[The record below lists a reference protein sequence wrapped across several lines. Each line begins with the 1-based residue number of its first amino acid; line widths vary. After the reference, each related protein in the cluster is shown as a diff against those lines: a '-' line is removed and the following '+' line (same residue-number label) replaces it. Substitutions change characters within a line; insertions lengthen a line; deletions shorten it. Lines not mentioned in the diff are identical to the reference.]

1 MFFLGGAKRN
11 REMLT
16 LVAVILGLIIVVI
29 EVVRPKNHRLMDF
42 FGFLSLLYF
51 LVFVV
56 CPIMVDYYSHTGL
69 ADSGFGWL
77 KFHTLEPIS
86 LVYGEIYALAGYLL
100 LFFGYSGSGAIVSS
114 ICNGLSRARTVSDID
129 TSRTYSQKSLFICG
143 TLLGL
148 VGGASLLIYAREL
161 GGFIELI
168 RLAGPMR
175 SDNPPVITPYAFL
188 KNISPLLLSSSFFYY
203 ALWKDFKKHH
213 RTWLY
218 CSLFFVTFLLS
229 LVQLFH
235 MAGRLGFV
243 SYLIT
248 FPLVSMMIR
257 GHLKIRPLIFGLGL
271 AVFVILFGKQF
282 AHIIIDPEAVSRK
295 IVLLGSENFSVL
307 VSILSEF
314 AFPLAS
320 IANTVCFAV
329 PYEVPYHLFV
339 DFPLAIA
346 YLIPKR
352 IFHVNLPETADSFN
366 FAQFNGPMPIDLISF
381 GYYSGG
387 VIGVV
392 LLLLLFGATLRMADR
407 LFSGRNETIIE
418 VFRVAWMLFLGFRI
432 MYGGPV
438 ISLKIGF
445 YLVIG
450 TALLLLVRRGKSQ
463 RESALNTRTV

>member
-1 MFFLGGAKRN
+1 
-11 REMLT
+11 MLT
-16 LVAVILGLIIVVI
+16 LIAATLGLLIIVI
-29 EVVRPKNHRLMDF
+29 EVVRPKNHRLLDF
-42 FGFLSLLYF
+42 FGFLSVLYF
-51 LVFVV
+51 IVFVV
-56 CPIMVDYYSHTGL
+56 CPIMIDYSSHTGL
-69 ADSGFGWL
+69 ADSGFSWL

-86 LVYGEIYALAGYLL
+86 LVYGELYALAGYLL
-100 LFFGYSGSGAIVSS
+100 LFFGYSGSGGIVSS
-114 ICNGLSRARTVSDID
+114 LCNGVGRVPIVAEIHGP
-129 TSRTYSQKSLFICG
+129 RTYSEKALFISG
-143 TLLGL
+143 TLLAV
-148 VGGASLLIYAREL
+148 VGGSSLLIYAREL

-175 SDNPPVITPYAFL
+175 SDNPPIITPYAFL

-257 GHLKIRPLIFGLGL
+257 GRLKIRPLIFGLCL

-282 AHIIIDPEAVSRK
+282 AHIIIDPGAFSRK
-295 IVLLGSENFSVL
+295 IVLLESENFSVL

-314 AFPLAS
+314 AFPLGT

-366 FAQFNGPMPIDLISF
+366 FIQFNGPIPIDLISF

-387 VIGVV
+387 AIGVV
-392 LLLLLFGATLRMADR
+392 LLLLAFGATLRMADR
-407 LFSGRNETIIE
+407 LFSGDNETIIE
-418 VFRVAWMLFLGFRI
+418 VFRVAWMIFLGFRI

-450 TALLLLVRRGKSQ
+450 TFLLLLIRRHGSQ
-463 RESALNTRTV
+463 CLTTISG

>member
-1 MFFLGGAKRN
+1 
-11 REMLT
+11 MLT
-16 LVAVILGLIIVVI
+16 LIAATLGLLIVVI
-29 EVVRPKNHRLMDF
+29 EMVRPKNHRLMDF

-51 LVFVV
+51 IVFVV
-56 CPIMVDYYSHTGL
+56 CPIMVAYFSHTGL

-77 KFHTLEPIS
+77 KFHTLEPIA

-100 LFFGYSGSGAIVSS
+100 LFFGYCGSGGMVSS
-114 ICNGLSRARTVSDID
+114 LCNGFRRTDTLSDID
-129 TSRTYSQKSLFICG
+129 SPCAYSQKSLFICG
-143 TLLGL
+143 TLLAV
-148 VGGASLLIYAREL
+148 VGGSSLLIYAREL

-203 ALWKDFKKHH
+203 ALWKDFKKPR
-213 RTWLY
+213 RTWFY
-218 CSLFFVTFLLS
+218 GSLFFVTFLLS

-243 SYLIT
+243 SYVVT

-257 GHLKIRPLIFGLGL
+257 GRLKIRPLLFGLGL

-282 AHIIIDPEAVSRK
+282 AHIIIDPEAISRK
-295 IVLLGSENFSVL
+295 ILLLGSEKSSVL

-314 AFPLAS
+314 AFPLVS

-346 YLIPKR
+346 YLVPKR

-392 LLLLLFGATLRMADR
+392 LQLLIFGATLRMADR

-450 TALLLLVRRGKSQ
+450 TALLLLCRRRDFQ
-463 RESALNTRTV
+463 REAALNTRKA